1 MRLRR
6 RFDWRKSWIPDQ
18 VRVVRN
24 AFAGRK
30 IPILRVLETRD
41 VAVKE
46 NKLSARNV
54 QIRVDKFVWTLNMA
68 GFSFQRLLK

>member
-1 MRLRR
+1 M
-6 RFDWRKSWIPDQ
+6 PDQ

-30 IPILRVLETRD
+30 IPILLVLETRD
-41 VAVKE
+41 VAVEE

-54 QIRVDKFVWTLNMA
+54 QIRVDVEYGWIQFLTALYATN
-68 GFSFQRLLK
+68 F